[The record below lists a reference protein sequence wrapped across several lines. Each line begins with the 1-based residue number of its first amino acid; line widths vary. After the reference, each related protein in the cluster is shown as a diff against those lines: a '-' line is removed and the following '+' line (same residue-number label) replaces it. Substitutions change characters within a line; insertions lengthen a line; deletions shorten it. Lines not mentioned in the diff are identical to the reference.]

1 MRLKFPFLSYNKGL
15 KVSEET
21 ENRGGRLRFSCRR
34 LALGFSTNEG
44 RVEVLRDLNIGVE
57 QGEFV
62 CVVGPSGCGKTTLLR
77 AIAGFLKPESGS
89 IEHHRPDSSRGCLMV
104 YQSDSLFPWMNVMDN
119 ACFGLEADGVS
130 RADRERLA
138 LPLLRRFNLAGRE
151 RAWPHQI
158 SAGMRQRVAVIRSFL
173 SSADLLLMDEPFA
186 TLDCHMRLNLQEDL
200 LNLWEQNHK
209 TVVFVTHD
217 VDEAIL
223 LSDRV
228 VALSAL
234 PGTVA
239 AEFPVLFDRPRE
251 PGLTLSEEFLQ
262 LKREI
267 YASLPFSAERAYA
280 R

>member
-1 MRLKFPFLSYNKGL
+1 
-15 KVSEET
+15 
-21 ENRGGRLRFSCRR
+21 LRFSCRH
-34 LALGFSTNEG
+34 LALGFPTIHR
-44 RVEVLRDLNIGVE
+44 RVQVLRDLNLVVE
-57 QGEFV
+57 RGEFV

-77 AIAGFLKPESGS
+77 AIAGFLKPDHGC
-89 IEHHRPDSSRGCLMV
+89 IEHHRPDSSAGCLMV
-104 YQSDSLFPWMNVMDN
+104 YQTDCLFPWMNVIDN

-138 LPLLRRFNLAGRE
+138 LPLLRRFHLAGQE
-151 RAWPHQI
+151 RAWPHQL
-158 SAGMRQRVAVIRSFL
+158 SAGMRQRVAVIRAFL
-173 SSADLLLMDEPFA
+173 STADLLLMDEPFA

-200 LNLWEQNHK
+200 LDLWEQNHK

-228 VALSAL
+228 VVLSAL

-239 AEFPVLFDRPRE
+239 AEFPVEFDRPRE
-251 PGLTLSEEFLQ
+251 SDLTLSDEFLE
-262 LKREI
+262 LKRAI
-267 YASLPFSAERAYA
+267 CASLPFSAERAYA